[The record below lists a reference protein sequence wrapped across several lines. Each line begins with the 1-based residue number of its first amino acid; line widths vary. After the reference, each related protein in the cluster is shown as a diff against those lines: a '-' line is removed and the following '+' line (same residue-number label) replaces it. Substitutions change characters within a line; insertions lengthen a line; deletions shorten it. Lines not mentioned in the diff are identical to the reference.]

1 MAPDDEVVHDEADPF
16 LPECNA
22 DPQVTSKPSS
32 TPLPVGQ
39 LAALCAV
46 RLVDPIAF
54 SQLFPYVNDFIN
66 DLHLTD
72 DPSRIGFYSGLVESS
87 FALSQ
92 LCSIYLWAKLSDVVG
107 RKPVILTG
115 TLGTAIATLGFGL
128 SNSLAGILFARG
140 LGGLFSGNI
149 AVIHS
154 MLGEITDSSNQARA
168 IPFYT
173 LMWPIGCVVGLVT
186 CALVE
191 HDHLTIQIINCSPL
205 IGGAFSHA
213 ASKYPDLLDYAI
225 FKKHPYFCPC
235 LVSAIIAFFGVLLGF
250 VFLKETVPSKRKR
263 NNARCTSSKPNL
275 DNKPPIPEHRPMGVK
290 EVLACPAIFAL
301 VSSGFSLSFVHTS
314 FDVVFVLFCYSALHS
329 GGLAFSDSKIGMAL
343 AIAGCISST
352 LQLFFMPY
360 LLRKFDCA
368 KMYLFS
374 MSMFPFVYFCLPFL
388 NLIALWGSTEDGN
401 VDTRVVAILWVGIAV
416 TLGLSKI
423 GTLAFSISIVLVKE
437 HSPTPGAISQSNV
450 IVQFAM
456 CFARS
461 FAPFI
466 VSSLFALSVDSKLLW
481 GYLWV
486 VVMISL
492 SSLSCI
498 DARRILLHCRKQSR
512 EEWQMTRRHL

>member
-1 MAPDDEVVHDEADPF
+1 MAPGDEVVHDEADPF

-22 DPQVTSKPSS
+22 EWQATSKPPP
-32 TPLPVGQ
+32 TPLPAGQ
-39 LAALCAV
+39 LAALCTV
-46 RLVDPIAF
+46 RLVDPIVF
-54 SQLFPYVNDFIN
+54 TQLFPYVNDFIN

-87 FALSQ
+87 FAISQ

-173 LMWPIGCVVGLVT
+173 LMWPIGSVVG
-186 CALVE
+186 
-191 HDHLTIQIINCSPL
+191 PL
-205 IGGAFSHA
+205 IGGTFSHA
-213 ASKYPDLLDYAI
+213 ASKYPDLLGYAI
-225 FKKHPYFCPC
+225 FKKHPYFFPC
-235 LVSAIIAFFGVLLGF
+235 LVSAVIAFSGVLLGF

-263 NNARCTSSKPNL
+263 NNVKCASSKSSL
-275 DNKPPIPEHRPMGVK
+275 DNEPPIPERGPMSLK
-290 EVLACPAIFAL
+290 EVLACPGISAL
-301 VSSGFSLSFVHTS
+301 VSSGFSLSFVYTS
-314 FDVVFVLFCYSALHS
+314 FDVVFVLFCYSAVHS
-329 GGLAFSDSKIGMAL
+329 GGLAFSDSKIGLSL

-360 LLRKFDCA
+360 LLRTFDCA
-368 KMYLFS
+368 KMYVFS
-374 MSMFPFVYFCLPFL
+374 MSVWPFVYACLPFL
-388 NLIALWGSTEDGN
+388 NLIARWGSTEDGN
-401 VDTRVVAILWVGIAV
+401 VDARVVAILWIGIAI

-423 GTLAFSISIVLVKE
+423 GSLAYSTSIILVKE
-437 HSPTPGAISQSNV
+437 HSPTPGALSQSNG

-456 CFARS
+456 CLARS
-461 FAPFI
+461 FAPFL
-466 VSSLFALSVDSKLLW
+466 VSSLFALSIDNKLLW
-481 GYLWV
+481 GYLWA
-486 VVMISL
+486 VVMVSV
-492 SSLSCI
+492 SSVSGI
-498 DARRILLHCRKQSR
+498 DARRVLSHRKRQPR
-512 EEWQMTRRHL
+512 EEWQMTGRRL

>member
-16 LPECNA
+16 LPEFHA
-22 DPQVTSKPSS
+22 DPQVTSKTSP

-66 DLHLTD
+66 DLHLTN

-87 FALSQ
+87 FAVSQ

-128 SNSLAGILFARG
+128 SDSLAGILFTRG

-154 MLGEITDSSNQARA
+154 MLGEITDSSNQAKA

-173 LMWPIGCVVGLVT
+173 LMWPIGSVVG
-186 CALVE
+186 
-191 HDHLTIQIINCSPL
+191 PL
-205 IGGAFSHA
+205 IGGTFSHA
-213 ASKYPDLLDYAI
+213 ASKYPYLLGYAI
-225 FKKHPYFCPC
+225 FKKYPYFFPC

-250 VFLKETVPSKRKR
+250 VFLKETVPSRRKR
-263 NNARCTSSKPNL
+263 NNARCTSSKLSL
-275 DNKPPIPEHRPMGVK
+275 DNEPPIPEHRPMGVK
-290 EVLACPAIFAL
+290 EVLACPAISAL

-329 GGLAFSDSKIGMAL
+329 GGLAFSDSKIGLTL

-360 LLRKFDCA
+360 LLRTFDCA

-388 NLIALWGSTEDGN
+388 NLIARWGSAEDGD
-401 VDTRVVAILWVGIAV
+401 VDARVVAILWVGIAI
-416 TLGLSKI
+416 TLGLNPGILASSK
-423 GTLAFSISIVLVKE
+423 FRCIVLVKE

-461 FAPFI
+461 FAPFL
-466 VSSLFALSVDSKLLW
+466 VSSLFALSIDNKLLW

-486 VVMISL
+486 VVMISV
-492 SSLSCI
+492 SSDLI
-498 DARRILLHCRKQSR
+498 TLPKTVARRVADDKKTPLEHSR
-512 EEWQMTRRHL
+512 RV